1 MRGTVEFEVLSSEEA
16 AERWPDLFE
25 MDDGVIEG
33 FLPYTWEGDGDY
45 YDADPENVIVFYKPG
60 AGANPLQA
68 DIAVVTSVLP
78 SVLKVLE

>member
-1 MRGTVEFEVLSSEEA
+1 MRGSIEFETLTSEEA

-33 FLPYTWEGDGDY
+33 FHPYTWEGDGDY

-60 AGANPLQA
+60 TGANPTMEN
-68 DIAVVTSVLP
+68 IRVITSCLGGVLP
-78 SVLKVLE
+78 